1 MTGYLIKPVR
11 SASLLAVLT
20 GAETEAEETA
30 VPLNPAAAPP
40 TAPDSVAVSLKVLVA
55 EDNEINALLTRSLL
69 EKLGHRPTL
78 AGDGAAAL
86 DLWRAEREGDA
97 PYDLVLM
104 DVNMPVM
111 DGVEAARRMRAM
123 EEDDDAP
130 PTRIVALSANA
141 FADDRATCL
150 AAGMNAFLVKPLHR
164 EQLITTLEELGD
176 PKRAAA

>member
-1 MTGYLIKPVR
+1 
-11 SASLLAVLT
+11 
-20 GAETEAEETA
+20 
-30 VPLNPAAAPP
+30 
-40 TAPDSVAVSLKVLVA
+40 
-55 EDNEINALLTRSLL
+55 
-69 EKLGHRPTL
+69 L

-104 DVNMPVM
+104 DLNMPVM

-123 EEDDDAP
+123 EEGDGAP

-164 EQLITTLEELGD
+164 EQLITTLEELSD